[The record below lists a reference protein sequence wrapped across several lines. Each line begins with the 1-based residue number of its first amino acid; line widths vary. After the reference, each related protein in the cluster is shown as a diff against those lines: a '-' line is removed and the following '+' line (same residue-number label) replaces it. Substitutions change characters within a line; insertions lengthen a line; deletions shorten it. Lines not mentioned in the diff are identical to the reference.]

1 MDILKKTFYT
11 NIDKAITIRSKN
23 QKVYKEEDLLEIKN
37 ELRTGV
43 GKRYSYLKKLIKF
56 KPNNF

>member
-1 MDILKKTFYT
+1 MDILKKRFYT

-37 ELRTGV
+37 ELT
-43 GKRYSYLKKLIKF
+43 YILYIIAIFNQIINYIEFL
-56 KPNNF
+56 